1 MMLNTLKI
9 TLCFFTL
16 IATLLSC
23 QSASAEDMNCTS
35 DTNSYVLNL
44 GNVAVAESSKAGDI
58 LFVNTNNVNLSCKS
72 TGNFQ
77 QASEVSYTG
86 WSSSG
91 MTVAVDGLS
100 CPVIDQGTAISDSG
114 LGIVWTN
121 YNSAS
126 GTWTCMSS
134 AFSGSSIRRGLLSN
148 GATTTLTDKIYI
160 VRTNTDLKY
169 GETSELA
176 QTVFVDEANADRV
189 SRGHLYSFSFSGVMS
204 IAAGGCTVGSV
215 PDVEMG
221 TLSTAS
227 FSGAGSIGPRVPFSV
242 SLTECRGSA
251 TQAHFDFTPIYGFAS
266 QQQGVIAL
274 SDDDNSATGLGIQ
287 LLMNGKAIAGFSDN
301 VATISKGDNLVN
313 FEAKYYQT
321 AETVTPGSAESMV
334 VFNVFYN

>member
-9 TLCFFTL
+9 TLFFLTL
-16 IATLLSC
+16 ITTLLFS
-23 QSASAEDMNCTS
+23 QSASAEEMNCTS
-35 DTNSYVLNL
+35 DTASYVLNL

-58 LFVNTNNVNLSCKS
+58 LFANTNNVNLTCKS

-91 MTVAVDGLS
+91 MTVSVDGLT

-121 YNSAS
+121 FNSAS
-126 GTWTCMSS
+126 GTWTCMST

-148 GATTTLTDKIYI
+148 GTTTLTDKIYI
-160 VRTNTDLKY
+160 VRSNKDLKY

-176 QTVFVDEANADRV
+176 QTVYVDEANADRV
-189 SRGHLYSFSFSGVMS
+189 ARGHLYSFSFSGVMA
-204 IAAGGCTVGSV
+204 IAAGGCTIGSV

-227 FSGAGSIGPRVPFSV
+227 FTGAGSTGPKVPFSV
-242 SLTECRGSA
+242 SLTECKGSA
-251 TQAHFDFTPIYGFAS
+251 TKAHFDFTPIYGFVS
-266 QQQGVIAL
+266 QEQGVIAL
-274 SDDDNSATGLGIQ
+274 SDDENSATGLGIQ
-287 LLMNGKAIAGFSDN
+287 LLMNGKAIAGFNDN
-301 VATISKGDNLVN
+301 VAPITLGDNLVN

-321 AETVTPGSAESMV
+321 AETVTPGRAESMV